1 MKQYTTLLFDA
12 DGTLFDFEMTEQ
24 QALQQTFQRYGYP
37 YDEHIKKRYLEI
49 NRQLWD
55 DYEEGRMSRE
65 DVIYTRFG
73 RLFNDIGIHDDGI
86 AFEDDYQKAL
96 GRGHELMEHAMEV
109 VSALSN
115 DFDLYVVTN
124 GVVETQYQR
133 LKDAHLRAYFKDVF
147 VSEELGYRKP
157 QREYF
162 DYCFAHIQEND
173 KKRILIIGDSLSS
186 DMLGGIHA
194 GIDTCW
200 FNPAHKADTK
210 QLALTYEIKDLRD
223 IYKITGK
230 DVTYE

>member
-1 MKQYTTLLFDA
+1 
-12 DGTLFDFEMTEQ
+12 
-24 QALQQTFQRYGYP
+24 
-37 YDEHIKKRYLEI
+37 
-49 NRQLWD
+49 
-55 DYEEGRMSRE
+55 
-65 DVIYTRFG
+65 
-73 RLFNDIGIHDDGI
+73 
-86 AFEDDYQKAL
+86 
-96 GRGHELMEHAMEV
+96 MEV
-109 VSALSN
+109 VSALAD

-133 LKDAHLRAYFKDVF
+133 LEDAHLRAYFRDVF

-162 DYCFAHIQEND
+162 DYCFAHIPEND

-186 DMLGGIHA
+186 DMLGGICA

-200 FNPAHKADTK
+200 YNPDQKVNTK

-230 DVTYE
+230 DVIYE